1 MGIFAPPGEAMSVGV
16 AAFWLRSD
24 VPARNAK
31 RSSDGTERPV
41 GRRFDRGV
49 RSSRYLGALAAV
61 LIALVVTPRT
71 AGADKVDRL
80 VIQLRSSKS
89 YKVRLAAAV
98 NLAKIADP
106 RAIPPFVEALDD
118 NDKNIRGLA
127 ATSLGKLI
135 TAATKPALK
144 QRAIRALTATARR
157 DKSTFVRKQAEKAIQ
172 AIEKL
177 GQSDSSIYV
186 NIGAMAAKTDRAA
199 AMSALMRRTAEKAFA
214 EGDTSM
220 STTWPGGKTPT
231 ARDLRRKGVQAF
243 HVDGTLLS
251 LQAQR
256 KGSSALVSCK
266 VSMLVAT
273 FPKKSMFGF
282 LDGGARV
289 QTGSAPRDIQYA
301 KEDCIS
307 AVVEDLIAKKII
319 PAIRTRTN
327 SQTTPRKS
335 RQRKRRSQR

>member
-1 MGIFAPPGEAMSVGV
+1 
-16 AAFWLRSD
+16 
-24 VPARNAK
+24 
-31 RSSDGTERPV
+31 
-41 GRRFDRGV
+41 
-49 RSSRYLGALAAV
+49 
-61 LIALVVTPRT
+61 
-71 AGADKVDRL
+71 
-80 VIQLRSSKS
+80 
-89 YKVRLAAAV
+89 
-98 NLAKIADP
+98 
-106 RAIPPFVEALDD
+106 
-118 NDKNIRGLA
+118 
-127 ATSLGKLI
+127 
-135 TAATKPALK
+135 
-144 QRAIRALTATARR
+144 
-157 DKSTFVRKQAEKAIQ
+157 
-172 AIEKL
+172 
-177 GQSDSSIYV
+177 
-186 NIGAMAAKTDRAA
+186 
-199 AMSALMRRTAEKAFA
+199 
-214 EGDTSM
+214 M